1 MLPNVALYGDLV
13 AEKEVKSQM
22 LANVAL
28 CGDLVVAEKEVKSQ
42 LGVSCLMSS
51 SPLGVLSNLWALL
64 V

>member
-1 MLPNVALYGDLV
+1 M
-13 AEKEVKSQM
+13 AEKEIKSQINCLM
-22 LANVAL
+22 LPNVAL

>member
-1 MLPNVALYGDLV
+1 M
-13 AEKEVKSQM
+13 AEKEIKSQIKCLM
-22 LANVAL
+22 LPNVAL